1 MNSQPA
7 ALSQGNFSPRLF
19 LEDITIVIPTL
30 GRPILEQSLYWI
42 ASGSAW
48 PERLI
53 VVDQGSGSETAGWI
67 EQLQASGFAAQ
78 HVHSNQRGR
87 ASGVNRGLELLRTPF
102 VAITDDD
109 CFVEAGWL
117 QNMFDCL
124 REHPEAIVTGQVEAA
139 GEDVLFVVAS
149 PVAAIY
155 SRPRLKFDSMSGGNM
170 GASRAVIE
178 KVGLFDEDPRLR
190 TAEDAEW
197 SYRALRKGV
206 PIIYAPEVR
215 VRHLG
220 WRDPSRRAEQYR
232 DYARS
237 HGGFYGK
244 YIRKGDMF
252 ILIRALVHHYRA
264 ARWWVYGNARGNA
277 ELAMLGKAYFTGLLP
292 GIVAGFRSNL
302 RAPAVGIS
310 PG

>member
-252 ILIRALVHHYRA
+252 ILLRALVHHYRA
-264 ARWWVYGNARGNA
+264 ARRWARGKTSGDA
-277 ELAMLGKAYFTGLLP
+277 DLAMLGKAYFTGLLP
-292 GIVAGFRSNL
+292 GIVAGFRSDFQM
-302 RAPAVGIS
+302 PAVNIRS
-310 PG
+310 R